1 MNGANTEHNNEHVC
15 IFIGVLVKLILLFFI
30 FLTKNQISG
39 NDKFDFKGILAD
51 EMLLLNS
58 MDITAAFSKVV
69 QQYKK

>member
-1 MNGANTEHNNEHVC
+1 MEQILNIIMNMYV
-15 IFIGVLVKLILLFFI
+15 FIGVLVKLILLFFI

>member
-1 MNGANTEHNNEHVC
+1 MY
-15 IFIGVLVKLILLFFI
+15 IFIGVLVKLLLLFFI
-30 FLTKNQISG
+30 FLTKNQIIG

-69 QQYKK
+69 QKVELCAHIIIAQ